1 MFVLLFACVGFFSP
15 FLYITHI
22 IMKFTVLDGRTD
34 ARAHYTD
41 TYTYLD
47 DLLDKTFLTDYFLDR
62 TTPAEA
68 TTTSASA
75 SVP

>member
-1 MFVLLFACVGFFSP
+1 
-15 FLYITHI
+15 
-22 IMKFTVLDGRTD
+22 MKFTVLDARVDADGRTD

-62 TTPAEA
+62 TA
-68 TTTSASA
+68 SALA

>member
-1 MFVLLFACVGFFSP
+1 
-15 FLYITHI
+15 
-22 IMKFTVLDGRTD
+22 MKFTVLDTRVDTHGH
-34 ARAHYTD
+34 AHADYTD

-68 TTTSASA
+68 SAAEAST

>member
-1 MFVLLFACVGFFSP
+1 
-15 FLYITHI
+15 
-22 IMKFTVLDGRTD
+22 MKFTVLDTRVDTHGH
-34 ARAHYTD
+34 AHYTD

-62 TTPAEA
+62 TTPAA
-68 TTTSASA
+68 AAST

>member
-1 MFVLLFACVGFFSP
+1 
-15 FLYITHI
+15 
-22 IMKFTVLDGRTD
+22 MKFTVLDARVDADGRTD
-34 ARAHYTD
+34 ARAH
-41 TYTYLD
+41 YTYLD

-68 TTTSASA
+68 SAAAAST

>member
-1 MFVLLFACVGFFSP
+1 
-15 FLYITHI
+15 
-22 IMKFTVLDGRTD
+22 MKFTVLDTRVD
-34 ARAHYTD
+34 ARVHTHGHAHADYTD

-62 TTPAEA
+62 TTPAA
-68 TTTSASA
+68 AST

>member
-1 MFVLLFACVGFFSP
+1 
-15 FLYITHI
+15 
-22 IMKFTVLDGRTD
+22 MKFTVLDGRTD

-68 TTTSASA
+68 ASAASA

>member
-1 MFVLLFACVGFFSP
+1 
-15 FLYITHI
+15 
-22 IMKFTVLDGRTD
+22 MKFTVLDTRVDTHGH
-34 ARAHYTD
+34 AHAHYTD

-68 TTTSASA
+68 SAAAATTS
-75 SVP
+75 VP

>member
-1 MFVLLFACVGFFSP
+1 
-15 FLYITHI
+15 
-22 IMKFTVLDGRTD
+22 MKFTVLDTRVDTH

-62 TTPAEA
+62 TTPAA
-68 TTTSASA
+68 AAST

>member
-1 MFVLLFACVGFFSP
+1 
-15 FLYITHI
+15 
-22 IMKFTVLDGRTD
+22 MKFTVLDARVDADGRTD

-62 TTPAEA
+62 TTPVEA
-68 TTTSASA
+68 ASAASA

>member
-1 MFVLLFACVGFFSP
+1 
-15 FLYITHI
+15 
-22 IMKFTVLDGRTD
+22 MKFTVLDGRTD

-68 TTTSASA
+68 AAASASA

>member
-1 MFVLLFACVGFFSP
+1 
-15 FLYITHI
+15 
-22 IMKFTVLDGRTD
+22 MKFTVLDARVDADGRAD
-34 ARAHYTD
+34 AHAHYTD

-62 TTPAEA
+62 TTPAA
-68 TTTSASA
+68 T

>member
-22 IMKFTVLDGRTD
+22 IMKFTVLDARVDADGRTD

-62 TTPAEA
+62 TA
-68 TTTSASA
+68 SASA